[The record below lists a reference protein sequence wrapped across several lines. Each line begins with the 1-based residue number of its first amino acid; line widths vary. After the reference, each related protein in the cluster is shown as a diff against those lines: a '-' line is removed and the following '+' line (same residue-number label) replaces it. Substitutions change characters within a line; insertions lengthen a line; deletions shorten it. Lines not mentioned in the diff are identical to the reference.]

1 METIISVIAIVISV
15 ISVCFA
21 LYTFIWTVRR
31 DRKQATLEAYNT
43 LQNEA
48 FDKINL
54 YSPSEIQEFIKHPTS
69 KEYNDVA
76 ALVARI
82 EHFCVVYHIFFTSV
96 SIILKKSLIILLQHF
111 LFCEIMIY
119 IDFERSGNQNY
130 STCRQSRRKAGPD
143 LEHCDKR
150 GEEARRRS
158 GAVREFGKL

>member
-82 EHFCVVYHIFFTSV
+82 EHFCVGVNIRIYDKKTVYSLAHGYFDGQKLKSR
-96 SIILKKSLIILLQHF
+96 ILPVIDRKNNNMEYDYYSNTHQVLAWMDKVTEKQRKK
-111 LFCEIMIY
+111 
-119 IDFERSGNQNY
+119 
-130 STCRQSRRKAGPD
+130 P
-143 LEHCDKR
+143 
-150 GEEARRRS
+150 
-158 GAVREFGKL
+158 